1 MNRTPT
7 KYHMDKLP
15 LTPLYSGKVRDLYRL
30 PDKQI
35 LMVASDRISAF
46 DYILP
51 TPVPDKGKILTQ
63 LSVFWFHKLEKII
76 PNHLLLSDFDS
87 FPTNLQP
94 FQEYL
99 AGRSLIVK
107 EVEKIKIEA
116 VVRGYLAGSGW
127 EEYRAKGTVG
137 GIPLPARLEMA
148 SRLPEPLFTPAT
160 KEEMGSHDRNITFA
174 EVEQIVGPKTAG
186 YLKEKSIALYQAAAE
201 YALQKGIIIADT
213 KFEFGF
219 DDRGEIILID
229 EILTPDSSRLW
240 EKEKYCPGQEPDSL
254 DKQYV
259 RNYLLGTKWDKN
271 PPAPELPEEVVANTR
286 EKYQEIYE
294 IITR

>member
-1 MNRTPT
+1 MKN
-7 KYHMDKLP
+7 KLP
-15 LTPLYSGKVRDLYRL
+15 LALLYSGKVRDLYRL
-30 PDKQI
+30 SEKEI

-63 LSVFWFHKLEKII
+63 LSVFWFRKLEKIV
-76 PNHLLLSDFDS
+76 PNHLLVSDFAS
-87 FPTNLQP
+87 FPASLQP
-94 FQEYL
+94 FGEYL

-107 EVEKIKIEA
+107 EVKKIKIEA

-127 EEYRAKGTVG
+127 EEYRVKGTVG
-137 GIPLPARLEMA
+137 GIPLPAGLQMA

-160 KEEMGSHDRNITFA
+160 KEEVGNHDRNITFA
-174 EVEQIVGPKTAG
+174 ECAQIAGPETAG
-186 YLKEKSIALYQAAAE
+186 HLRDKSIALYRAAAE

-219 DDRGEIILID
+219 DDQGGIILID
-229 EILTPDSSRLW
+229 EMFTPDSSRFW
-240 EKEKYCPGQEPDSL
+240 EKEKYQPGQEPASL

-259 RNYLLGTKWDKN
+259 RNYLLGLKWDKN
-271 PPAPELPEEVVANTR
+271 PPVPELPAEVVANTR
-286 EKYQEIYE
+286 GKYQQIYE
-294 IITR
+294 ILTG

>member
-1 MNRTPT
+1 
-7 KYHMDKLP
+7 LI
-15 LTPLYSGKVRDLYRL
+15 LLYSGKVRDLYRL
-30 PDKQI
+30 SDKEI

-51 TPVPDKGKILTQ
+51 TPVPDKGKILTR
-63 LSVFWFHKLEKII
+63 LSVFWFHRLAGII

-87 FPTNLQP
+87 FPANLQP

-107 EVEKIKIEA
+107 EAKKIKIEA

-127 EEYRAKGTVG
+127 KEYQDKGTVG
-137 GIPLPARLEMA
+137 GIPLPAGLEMA
-148 SRLPEPLFTPAT
+148 SQLPEPVFTPAT
-160 KEEMGSHDRNITFA
+160 KEEVGSHDRNITFA
-174 EVEQIVGPKTAG
+174 ECEQIAGPETAR

-201 YALQKGIIIADT
+201 YALRKGVIIADT

-219 DDRGEIILID
+219 DDQGEVILID
-229 EILTPDSSRLW
+229 EIFTPDSSRFW
-240 EKEKYCPGQEPDSL
+240 EKETYRPGREPDSL

-259 RNYLLGTKWDKN
+259 RNYLLGIKWDKN
-271 PPAPELPEEVVANTR
+271 PPVPELPVEVVANTR
-286 EKYQEIYE
+286 EKYRQIYE
-294 IITR
+294 ILTT

>member
-1 MNRTPT
+1 MNTN
-7 KYHMDKLP
+7 DKLP
-15 LTPLYSGKVRDLYRL
+15 LVPLYSGKVRDLYRL
-30 PDKQI
+30 SDKEI

-63 LSVFWFHKLEKII
+63 LSVFWFRKLEKII

-87 FPTNLQP
+87 FPANLQP
-94 FQEYL
+94 FREYL

-107 EVEKIKIEA
+107 EVKKIKIEA

-137 GIPLPARLEMA
+137 EIPLPAGLEMA
-148 SRLPEPLFTPAT
+148 SRLPKPLFTPAT
-160 KEEMGSHDRNITFA
+160 KEEVGNHDRNVTFA
-174 EVEQIVGPKTAG
+174 ECEQIAGPETARH
-186 YLKEKSIALYQAAAE
+186 LKEKSIALYQAAAE
-201 YALQKGIIIADT
+201 YALRKGVIIADT

-219 DDRGEIILID
+219 DDQKEIILID
-229 EILTPDSSRLW
+229 EIFTPDSSRFW
-240 EKEKYCPGQEPDSL
+240 EKEKYRPGRESDSL

-259 RNYLLGTKWDKN
+259 RNYLLGIKWDKN
-271 PPAPELPEEVVANTR
+271 PPVPELPAEVVANTR
-286 EKYQEIYE
+286 EKYRQIYE
-294 IITR
+294 ILTG

>member
-1 MNRTPT
+1 MQN
-7 KYHMDKLP
+7 KFP
-15 LTPLYSGKVRDLYRL
+15 LTPLYSGKVRDLYRVSE
-30 PDKQI
+30 KEI

-63 LSVFWFHKLEKII
+63 LSVFWFHKLEKIV
-76 PNHLLLSDFDS
+76 PNHLLVSDFAS
-87 FPTNLQP
+87 FPESLQP
-94 FQEYL
+94 FGDYL

-107 EVEKIKIEA
+107 EVKKIKIEA

-137 GIPLPARLEMA
+137 GIPLPAGLQMA

-160 KEEMGSHDRNITFA
+160 KEAVGSHDRNITFA
-174 EVEQIVGPKTAG
+174 ECEQIAGPKTAR
-186 YLKEKSIALYQAAAE
+186 YLKEKSIVLYQSAAE

-219 DDRGEIILID
+219 DEQEEIILID
-229 EILTPDSSRLW
+229 EIFTPDSSRFW
-240 EKEKYCPGQEPDSL
+240 EKETHRPGQEPDSL

-259 RNYLLGTKWDKN
+259 RNYLLSIKWDKN
-271 PPAPELPEEVVANTR
+271 PPVPELPAEVVANTR
-286 EKYQEIYE
+286 EKYRQIYE
-294 IITR
+294 ILTG